1 MDYQRSQCCRLDKL
15 SEVHVVGCLVVRLG
29 SMAALVAGEHRAP
42 PFSVQQS
49 FALEDQLVSMF
60 QRSQKLRIGPR
71 YQIPAVG
78 RDQLREFP
86 AGEENPVERGWS
98 NSMLSS

>member
-1 MDYQRSQCCRLDKL
+1 M
-15 SEVHVVGCLVVRLG
+15 VGSLVVRSG
-29 SMAALVAGEHRAP
+29 SMAALVADERRAP

-49 FALEDQLVSMF
+49 FALEDRLVSTF

-71 YQIPAVG
+71 YQIPALG
-78 RDQLREFP
+78 RDQPREFL